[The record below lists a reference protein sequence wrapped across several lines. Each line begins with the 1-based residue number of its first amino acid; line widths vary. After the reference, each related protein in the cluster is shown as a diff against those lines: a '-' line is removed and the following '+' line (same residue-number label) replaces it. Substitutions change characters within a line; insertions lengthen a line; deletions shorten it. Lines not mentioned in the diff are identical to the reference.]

1 MFQAAELGRWLSKT
15 DFEAELPNLRANL
28 LQGQLS
34 LMREAQQA
42 VLVII
47 EGLDGSGRAA
57 LLNRLYAW
65 LDPRGLKTHTFWDPS
80 DEEQERPFFWRFWHE
95 LLRAGRVM
103 MFDRSWYGRVLVE
116 RVEGFADHAVWSRA
130 YHEINNF
137 ESELV
142 ESGLILIKF
151 WLHISPDMQLQRFK
165 ERESTPYKQ
174 HKITDEDWRN
184 REKWSA
190 YEAAVNDMVFRTGT
204 EVAPWT
210 LISAEDKYTARLQV
224 LSKVVER
231 LKQALGD

>member
-1 MFQAAELGRWLSKT
+1 MHAIAAPAGDDKARHYLYRFWRR
-15 DFEAELPNLRANL
+15 LP
-28 LQGQLS
+28 
-34 LMREAQQA
+34 
-42 VLVII
+42 
-47 EGLDGSGRAA
+47 
-57 LLNRLYAW
+57 
-65 LDPRGLKTHTFWDPS
+65 PRGQF
-80 DEEQERPFFWRFWHE
+80 
-95 LLRAGRVM
+95 AI
-103 MFDRSWYGRVLVE
+103 FDRSWYGRILVE

-142 ESGLILIKF
+142 ESGVILIKF

-174 HKITDEDWRN
+174 HKITSEDWRN

-224 LSKVVER
+224 LSRVVER